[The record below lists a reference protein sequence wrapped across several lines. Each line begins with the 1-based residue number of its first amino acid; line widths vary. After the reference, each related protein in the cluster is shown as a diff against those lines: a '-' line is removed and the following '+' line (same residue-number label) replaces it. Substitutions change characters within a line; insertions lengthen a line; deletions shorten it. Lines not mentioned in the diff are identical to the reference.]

1 MKLSFPLFKSQRI
14 LRFQNARSYIWHP
27 EPGLALPKKRPQ
39 WPPCALQAH
48 PHRALAGRR
57 AWLWLDHM
65 EDPMCVASNCQSLTV
80 KLILCNR
87 YRDRLGC
94 VHAADFAVCIGRERL
109 YQDGGRYWSLGVSS
123 GACLHLHGTL
133 LYHGQG
139 HEYSS
144 GAANICCAV
153 YGYVGSGDALLLES
167 QSQ

>member
-1 MKLSFPLFKSQRI
+1 MKLSFPPFTSQRI
-14 LRFQNARSYIWHP
+14 LHFQNARICIWHP
-27 EPGLALPKKRPQ
+27 ESGRAIPKKRPQ

-65 EDPMCVASNCQSLTV
+65 EDPMCVASNFQSLMM
-80 KLILCNR
+80 KLISWNR

-109 YQDGGRYWSLGVSS
+109 YQDGGRHWSFGVSS
-123 GACLHLHGTL
+123 SACLHLHGTL
-133 LYHGQG
+133 LHHGQG
-139 HEYSS
+139 DKHSS
-144 GAANICCAV
+144 GAANICCV
-153 YGYVGSGDALLLES
+153 IYGYVGSGDALLLES